1 MADVTIDLVKAHL
14 RQLRLPTMGREFERL
29 ARDAAATNQN
39 YFEFLLRLTETE
51 LATRAANAVTMR
63 IKNAEFPVLKDL
75 DTYDFSAL
83 PQLSK
88 PKVLELRDASG
99 LNINIIA
106 VLSGATELVKLT
118 SRLHWPSRLSPG
130 VAGAVF
136 HRGRT
141 GDRVGEGA
149 EAVHARPY
157 PRPTGPTSSLGL

>member
-83 PQLSK
+83 PHLSK
-88 PKVLELRDASG
+88 PKVLELCDASG
-99 LNINIIA
+99 LNITIIA
-106 VLSGATELVKLT
+106 VLSGATELVKRT
-118 SRLHWPSRLSPG
+118 SRLHWRKPP
-130 VAGAVF
+130 VA
-136 HRGRT
+136 RGCEC
-141 GDRVGEGA
+141 GFS
-149 EAVHARPY
+149 
-157 PRPTGPTSSLGL
+157 PRPNS